1 VSEDGG
7 RDADD
12 RDARRL
18 PPWFP
23 RALLLWMLSVAVLFV
38 SYRLFLWLRPLL
50 LLLLVAFFVAL
61 AMEPAVNA
69 LDRHGWRRGVATLVV
84 FVGIAVLGLTFTV
97 TVGGLLLTQLRD
109 LLAAAPGY
117 VEDLTE
123 LLDDRF
129 GVQLSATALLERLQ
143 AGDDVTGRLVGDVA
157 GSVFALAGTL
167 IGFVFNLLTVL
178 LFTFYLVAD
187 APRLRR
193 AIQRV
198 LPVRHRATF
207 VRAWGLAVDSAG
219 GYLYSRALLAAAS
232 ATFHG
237 IALSLIGVPNAL
249 ALGLWV
255 GVISTLVPTV
265 GTYLGGVLPVLVAL
279 AEHPV
284 QAVWTL
290 AAIVIYQQVENY
302 LIAPPLTARTMALHP
317 AVAFG
322 AVIAGVLV
330 IGPIGALL
338 ALPAA
343 AMLTAA
349 ITTWGRL
356 PALDEGE
363 ELAP

>member
-1 VSEDGG
+1 MRPAEPE
-7 RDADD
+7 RQ
-12 RDARRL
+12 DARAL
-18 PPWFP
+18 PAWFP
-23 RALLLWMLSVAVLFV
+23 RAVALTALAVAGLFV
-38 SYRLFLWLRPLL
+38 AYRVFLWLRPLL
-50 LLLLVAFFVAL
+50 LLLLVSFFLAL

-69 LDRHGWRRGVATLVV
+69 LDRRGWRRGIATLVV
-84 FVGIAVLGLTFTV
+84 FVGLGVLGVVFTV
-97 TVGGLLLTQLRD
+97 SVGGLLVGQLRD
-109 LLAAAPGY
+109 LLASAPGY
-117 VEDLTE
+117 TEDLTS
-123 LLDDRF
+123 LLRDRF
-129 GVQLSATALLERLQ
+129 GLQVSATALLERLQ
-143 AGDDVTGRLVGDVA
+143 SGDDVTGRLVGDVA

-207 VRAWGLAVDSAG
+207 VRAWALAVDSTG

-237 IALSLIGVPNAL
+237 IALSIIGVPHAV

-279 AEHPV
+279 AVNPV
-284 QAVWTL
+284 RAVWTL
-290 AAIVIYQQVENY
+290 AAIVVYQQIENY
-302 LIAPPLTARTMALHP
+302 LIAPRVTARTMSLHP

-343 AMLTAA
+343 AMVTAA

-356 PALDEGE
+356 PALEEGE
-363 ELAP
+363 ELTP